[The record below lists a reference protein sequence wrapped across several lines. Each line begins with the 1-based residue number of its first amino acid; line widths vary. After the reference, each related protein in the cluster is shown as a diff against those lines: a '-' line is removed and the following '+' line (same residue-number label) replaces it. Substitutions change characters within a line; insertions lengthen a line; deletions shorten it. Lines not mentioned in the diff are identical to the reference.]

1 MCLTKYYVIS
11 FIDFY
16 SYKRP
21 LLKQFFT
28 IVILFYSSLLFAQKQ
43 GQAKIDSLLKEF
55 TADST
60 QNKEDTNSVKLLT
73 ALSSAYVNI
82 EPANGVKYGEQA
94 LALAEKSDWQKGLA
108 MANGA
113 IGINYFSRSD
123 YPRSLDYAL
132 KSLKINEALGDK
144 KSMASNLGNIA
155 NIYNNQENYPTALE
169 YYTKALKMF
178 EELND
183 KTDAAIS
190 LGNIGNTYLNL
201 NNYPKT
207 LEYSLKALSMCEET
221 GNKHGIASDLGN
233 ISGAYSGMQNYPKA
247 LEYGLRAI
255 AMFEELGDK
264 NNLIANIGNVGEC
277 YLQMAVDTSIT
288 QIAIQKKENLRK
300 AIDYFNKAIALA
312 NEIGDLDYLQTY
324 SQNLSDAQELT
335 GDYKDALAS
344 YKQHVIYND
353 SVFGRENKIKIINL
367 EMKRD
372 QDLKSLA
379 QAKKHNERIFFIA
392 GIVLLLLVIIFVFRN
407 YSSQRNSNKLLS
419 IEKKRSDDL
428 LLNILPSEVADELKE
443 TGTAAAKYFDNV
455 TVMFTDFVSFTKA
468 GEKMTPQQLVDE
480 LHTCF
485 KAFDAI
491 IRKYK
496 IEKIKTVGDAYL
508 AVSGLPLAD
517 PEHAATMVKAALEIN
532 DFMRQ
537 RKAQVGDM
545 TFEVRIGINSGNVVA
560 GIVGV
565 IKFAYDIW
573 GDTVNTASRMEE
585 NSEAGK
591 VNISQSTY
599 ELVKDKFHC
608 TYRGE
613 VTAKN
618 KGNLKMY
625 FVDEN

>member
-1 MCLTKYYVIS
+1 M
-11 FIDFY
+11 
-16 SYKRP
+16 
-21 LLKQFFT
+21 KQFFT
-28 IVILFYSSLLFAQKQ
+28 IFFLLFPAILFAQKG
-43 GQAKIDSLLKEF
+43 GQEKIDSLLKEYA
-55 TADST
+55 ADSA
-60 QNKEDTNSVKLLT
+60 QNKEDTNTVKLLN
-73 ALSSAYVNI
+73 ALSYAYVNI
-82 EPANGVKYGEQA
+82 EPANGLKYGQQA
-94 LALAEKSDWQKGLA
+94 LSLAEKLEWKRGLA
-108 MANGA
+108 LANGA
-113 IGINYFSRSD
+113 IGVNYFSRSD
-123 YPRSLDYAL
+123 YPKSLDYAL

-155 NIYNNQENYPTALE
+155 NIYNNQENYPSALD
-169 YYTKALKMF
+169 YYSRALKMF
-178 EELND
+178 EDLKD
-183 KTDAAIS
+183 KKDQAIS
-190 LGNIGNTYLNL
+190 LGNLGNTYLNL

-221 GNKHGIASDLGN
+221 GNKQGVASNLGN
-233 ISGAYSGMQNYPKA
+233 ISGAYTGMGNYPKA
-247 LEYGLRAI
+247 LEYGLKAI
-255 AMFEELGDK
+255 AMFEQIGDK

-277 YLQMAVDTSIT
+277 YLDMVRDTSEPET
-288 QIAIQKKENLRK
+288 NTEKKANLAH
-300 AIDYFNKAIALA
+300 AIDYLNRAIALA
-312 NEIGDLDYLQTY
+312 EEIGDLDYLQTY

-379 QAKKHNERIFFIA
+379 QAKKHNERIFFITGMA
-392 GIVLLLLVIIFVFRN
+392 LLLLVIIFVFRN
-407 YSSQRNSNKLLS
+407 YSIQKSSNKLLS
-419 IEKKRSDDL
+419 VEMKRSDDL

-455 TVMFTDFVSFTKA
+455 TVMFTDFVGFTKA

-508 AVSGLPLAD
+508 AVSGLPLSD
-517 PEHAATMVKAALEIN
+517 PGHAVTMVKAALEIN
-532 DFMRQ
+532 DFMRR
-537 RKAQVGDM
+537 RKEQVGDK

-573 GDTVNTASRMEE
+573 GDTVNTACRMEE
-585 NSEAGK
+585 HSEAGK
-591 VNISQSTY
+591 INISQSTY
-599 ELVKDKFHC
+599 DLVKDKFHC
-608 TYRGE
+608 ISRGE
-613 VTAKN
+613 ISAKN
-618 KGNLKMY
+618 KGSLSMY
-625 FVDEN
+625 FVEEG